1 MALSSARAHDLIQRF
16 PDQRIL
22 VVGDLILDRYVTG
35 IVDRISP
42 EAPVPVLL
50 VKSESAVPGG
60 ASNVAWNVQ
69 TLGGQGAVAG
79 LIGDDVAGAE
89 LCDLL
94 ASKRVGVEG
103 ILVADGVST
112 TVKTRIVADRQ
123 QLVRVDQETP
133 DGVTRQLV
141 EQFCER
147 LVSEVAQSSAVI
159 IEDYGKGVV
168 QQQVVDVVLREAAKR
183 GIPTGFDPKE
193 NHELNVSGITVATPN
208 RRESFLAADVKDRG
222 AVEPVEEDV
231 DLRTVASTLYQ
242 RWKPDFLLLTL
253 GAQGML
259 VVEAGAP
266 SHYVPTRAR
275 EVFDVSGAGD
285 TVIATCMLALA
296 AGATPVEAAELANH
310 AAGVV
315 VAKSGTAPCPVDE
328 LLRTLP

>member
-1 MALSSARAHDLIQRF
+1 MIQQF

-22 VVGDLILDRYVTG
+22 VVGDLILDRYVSGT
-35 IVDRISP
+35 VDRISP

-50 VKSESAVPGG
+50 VKDERAVPGG

-79 LIGDDVAGAE
+79 LVGHDAAGTE
-89 LCDLL
+89 LCELL
-94 ASKRVGVEG
+94 ASKAVGVDG
-103 ILVADGVST
+103 VVAAKGVST

-123 QLVRVDQETP
+123 QLVRVDRETP
-133 DGVTRQLV
+133 DGVTHQLV

-147 LVSEVAQSSAVI
+147 LVSEVARSSAVI
-159 IEDYGKGVV
+159 VEDYGKGVV
-168 QQQVVDVVLREAAKR
+168 QQQVVDVVLREAAKS

-208 RRESFLAADVKDRG
+208 RRESFLASGVKDRG
-222 AVEPVEEDV
+222 AIEPAESDT
-231 DLRTVASTLYQ
+231 DLQTVASTLYQ
-242 RWKPDFLLLTL
+242 KWQPGFLLLTL

-315 VAKSGTAPCPVDE
+315 VAKSGTAPCPVEE
-328 LLRTLP
+328 LLQTLP